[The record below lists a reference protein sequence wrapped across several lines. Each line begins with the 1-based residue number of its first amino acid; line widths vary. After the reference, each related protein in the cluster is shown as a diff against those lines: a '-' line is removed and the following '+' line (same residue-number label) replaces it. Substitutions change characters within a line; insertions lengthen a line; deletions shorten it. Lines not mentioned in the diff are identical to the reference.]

1 VRHFKAVKAVTVAL
15 VALLAG
21 IAGPAFADD
30 VFYGCSKNL
39 TSKVRSS
46 SVLVNA
52 TPLCRSTETLRT
64 WNDTGPQGPTGP
76 SDAFSAYGDDTP
88 LPSGGTFLS
97 LAELSL
103 SAGSYLFTAK
113 ASLRND
119 NAAIT
124 AIPYCAIVVG
134 SGVWGLN
141 DQTIATIDGVGTV
154 ALAALLPITLATS
167 DVVQF
172 RCTNNTLAGSDGDV
186 TAQMV
191 TLAAVRVG
199 TLTLQ

>member
-1 VRHFKAVKAVTVAL
+1 MRTFRTVVL

-21 IAGPAFADD
+21 IARPAFAGD
-30 VFYGCSKNL
+30 VFYGCSKDSK
-39 TSKVRSS
+39 SKVRASS
-46 SVLVNA
+46 IRVN
-52 TPLCRSTETLRT
+52 TPPLCRSTETLRT
-64 WNDTGPQGPTGP
+64 WNEVGPQGPAGP

-97 LAELSL
+97 LAQLSL
-103 SAGSYLFTAK
+103 DAGSYVITGK
-113 ASLRND
+113 ASLSND

-134 SGVWGLN
+134 TSPGGLN

-154 ALAALLPITLATS
+154 ALSALLPITLATA

-172 RCTNNTLAGSDGDV
+172 RCTNNTNAGSDGDV
-186 TAQMV
+186 TAKMITMV
-191 TLAAVRVG
+191 AVRVG
-199 TLTLQ
+199 TLTQQ